1 MSRIKATFYLPLNDD
16 DGINLSVEIAE
27 VERQCFIEF
36 DGWTLVGYFKG
47 AWRMNDGEQSIDT
60 SAVYH
65 VILQEDKLPVLE
77 SILLDFKEKAKQE
90 AMYLEVERQI
100 DVRFL

>member
-1 MSRIKATFYLPLNDD
+1 MSTIKATFYLPLQDNDGRD
-16 DGINLSVEIAE
+16 LSVEIAD
-27 VERQCFIEF
+27 VEQRCFLEF

-47 AWRMNDGEQSIDT
+47 AWRMQTGEQSIDT

-65 VILQEDKLPVLE
+65 VILQEDKLPILE
-77 SILLDFKEKAKQE
+77 AILLEFKHKAQQE
-90 AMYLEVERQI
+90 AMYLEVEHQV